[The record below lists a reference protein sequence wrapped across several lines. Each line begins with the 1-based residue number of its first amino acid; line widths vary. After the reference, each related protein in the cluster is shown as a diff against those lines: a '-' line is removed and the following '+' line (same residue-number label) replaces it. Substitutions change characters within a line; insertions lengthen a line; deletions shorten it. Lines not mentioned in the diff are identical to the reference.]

1 MTIKILVVDDSK
13 AMRAYIRGALASS
26 SEYEVDEAASGFEAL
41 RLLPRGDYDMVVTDI
56 NMPDINGLELIRFIR
71 KSEKHKSV
79 PIVIISTQSSQRDE
93 DRAVELG
100 ANSFLPKPF
109 QPEEIAGVVAGLAP
123 QRSSTT

>member
-1 MTIKILVVDDSK
+1 VTLKILVVDDSR
-13 AMRAYIRGALASS
+13 AMRAYIRGALTSS

-41 RLLPRGDYDMVVTDI
+41 RLLPRSDYDVVVTDI

-71 KSEKHKSV
+71 NSERHRSV
-79 PIVIISTQSSQRDE
+79 PIVIVSTQSSKRDE

-109 QPEEIAGVVAGLAP
+109 QPEEIARAVADCAP
-123 QRSSTT
+123 ERSSRP